1 MQFVPLHSII
11 LKFLLVA
18 NEDVRG
24 LLCSGPGMLREIPP
38 PPQCFSVSPTPQG
51 SVLPWRSGILQQ
63 NPTLRGKLRSSS
75 RLITPRNPHRFVWTR
90 IPTFEAEALHLE
102 FSCYDTLHLTQVL
115 STQLYPPL
123 LLSLRYCFAI
133 PQGHRIS

>member
-38 PPQCFSVSPTPQG
+38 PPPMLQRKPHTPGVSSPLAQ
-51 SVLPWRSGILQQ
+51 
-63 NPTLRGKLRSSS
+63 
-75 RLITPRNPHRFVWTR
+75 RNLTAKP
-90 IPTFEAEALHLE
+90 HLE
-102 FSCYDTLHLTQVL
+102 REATVE
-115 STQLYPPL
+115 
-123 LLSLRYCFAI
+123 
-133 PQGHRIS
+133 